1 MGTPWT
7 GRFHFVGVYSK
18 GFPVDSSPCTS
29 LIFLL
34 CPRLLV
40 RVGFLGLRGR
50 RAVGPIPEG
59 HGLMAFSLALFGSQR
74 FFFTIANAA
83 RSLGT

>member
-7 GRFHFVGVYSK
+7 GGFILFGGYSK
-18 GFPVDSSPCTS
+18 GFPVDSSPCIS

-34 CPRLLV
+34 CPPWLV
-40 RVGFLGLRGR
+40 SVGFLGLRGPR
-50 RAVGPIPEG
+50 VVGPIPEG
-59 HGLMAFSLALFGSQR
+59 LGLAAFSLTLFGSPR

-83 RSLGT
+83 RSLCS